1 MHKCFRGSIIVRVAL
16 EFVVK
21 KEPEQGGAMIFSE
34 SKMVA
39 EIKKDDRGT
48 RLVNPKDRLEWKL
61 SNKVDGEYTPFSYSV
76 RKSKSTP
83 DTGGE
88 EDDSAKDEVF
98 VVHDQL
104 FKHKGSFYMLANFPK
119 GKLWT
124 EHVRS
129 PVRYI
134 SRLDGFP
141 YPDLS
146 KVDYQDRDL
155 RDKTKRLRGVA
166 VGEASGLGIEEG
178 GHHVRLDSELDDV
191 GLFVAAISYLIYASA

>member
-1 MHKCFRGSIIVRVAL
+1 MHKCFRGPITVRVAL

-21 KEPEQGGAMIFSE
+21 KEPEQGGARIFSGG
-34 SKMVA
+34 KVVA
-39 EIKKDDRGT
+39 EIKKDDQST
-48 RLVNPKDRLEWKL
+48 RLVNSKDRLEWKL
-61 SNKVDGEYTPFSYSV
+61 SNKVHGEYAPFSYSV
-76 RKSKSTP
+76 RKPRNTP
-83 DTGGE
+83 DAND
-88 EDDSAKDEVF
+88 EDAAKDEVF
-98 VVHDQL
+98 VVRDQL
-104 FKHKGSFYMLANFPK
+104 FKHKGSFYMLANFPE
-119 GKLWT
+119 GKPWD

-129 PVRYI
+129 TVRYI

-141 YPDLS
+141 YPELS

-166 VGEASGLGIEEG
+166 VGKAFGLGIEEG

>member
-1 MHKCFRGSIIVRVAL
+1 M

-21 KEPEQGGAMIFSE
+21 KEPEQGGARIFSGGKE
-34 SKMVA
+34 VA

-61 SNKVDGEYTPFSYSV
+61 SNKVDGEYAPFSYSV
-76 RKSKSTP
+76 RKSKNTP
-83 DTGGE
+83 DTGDR
-88 EDDSAKDEVF
+88 DDASKDEVF
-98 VVHDQL
+98 VVRDQL
-104 FKHKGSFYMLANFPK
+104 FKHKGSFYMLANFPE
-119 GKLWT
+119 GKPWT
-124 EHVRS
+124 EHARS
-129 PVRYI
+129 HVRYI